1 MVTMKF
7 SDGKFYLDV
16 PYSDLHK
23 ANRIPSRRFMKRTK
37 LWRVTPTIE
46 NINYI
51 LTTWPDIY
59 TTPPAQTEIKR
70 IQADADAR
78 EQVLQSKQ
86 GVIDTSALKGT
97 VFKHEPYNHQREAL
111 VLARDLPNFAYFMDQ
126 GTGKTKSVIDD
137 AAHNYRK
144 GRIEALL
151 VIAPNSV
158 KSNWC
163 DWESDEFE
171 PDEIDNHMPPDINYI
186 KGVWISTTRKFEARA
201 WESFERQLIDPKGQL
216 VVLSVNYDAFTMPRV
231 YEFLEK
237 FCQQFAVMIAADES
251 TFIKHIGSQ
260 RTKAAIKLR
269 QHCKIARIMSG
280 TPIIQ
285 SPLNAY
291 SQFQFLDPAILGF
304 GSFYSFRNR
313 YCVMG
318 GFEGKQVLFYQNLDE
333 LSEKISSC
341 SYRVLKDDCLDL
353 PPKVYMPKRRVK
365 LTAKQAK
372 AYKEMAKDMLTTHEK
387 GIVSAQITLT
397 QILRLSEITSGY
409 LPVLDPVTGKRIDT
423 VELVSPSRNPK
434 MQDVMH
440 IIEESG
446 GQQFVIWSRFTAE
459 LEGMLSLLKKAGIKC
474 ARFDGKINERESIRV
489 RKAFQRGELDGLVA
503 NPAKGGVGINLFK
516 GTLIMYLSN
525 SPNTEHRVQSEDRT
539 HRSGTTQKNSYYDF
553 QAPGTVDVKVVRS
566 LRNNKNISDEIMRDG
581 FRSWI

>member
-1 MVTMKF
+1 MKLSF
-7 SDGKFYLDV
+7 EDGKFYLDV

-37 LWRVTPTIE
+37 LWRVTPTVS
-46 NINYI
+46 NVDYI
-51 LTTWPDIY
+51 VDTWPDIEL
-59 TTPPAQTEIKR
+59 TPEAEAEIYR
-70 IQADADAR
+70 IQKDSYER
-78 EQVLQSKQ
+78 ERVLQSKQ
-86 GVIDTSALKGT
+86 SVIDTSVLNDT
-97 VFKHEPYNHQREAL
+97 LFKHPPYDHQREAL

-151 VIAPNSV
+151 IVAPNSV
-158 KSNWC
+158 KSNWV
-163 DWESDEFE
+163 DWESYEEE
-171 PDEIDNHMPPDINYI
+171 PDEIDNHMPPDIDYT
-186 KGVWISTTRKFEARA
+186 KGVWISTTRKFERLA
-201 WESFERQLIDPKGQL
+201 WDRFEAKLTTPWGRL
-216 VVLSVNYDAFTMPRV
+216 VILAVNYDALTMPRV
-231 YEFLEK
+231 YGFLER
-237 FCQQFAVMIAADES
+237 FCQHFAVMIAADES
-251 TFIKHIGSQ
+251 TFIKHSGSK

-304 GSFYSFRNR
+304 GSYYAFRNR

-333 LSEKISSC
+333 LAEKISSC

-353 PPKVYMPKRRVK
+353 PPKVYMPKRRIK

-372 AYKEMAKDMLTTHEK
+372 AYKEMSRDMLTTHEK

-409 LPVLDPVTGKRIDT
+409 LPVLCPRTGKRVDT

-459 LEGMLSLLKKAGIKC
+459 LEGMLSLLKKAGISC
-474 ARFDGKINERESIRV
+474 ARFDGKLNERESIRV

-503 NPAKGGVGINLFK
+503 NPAKGGVGIPLFK
-516 GTLIMYLSN
+516 GTLVMYLSN

-539 HRSGTTQKNSYYDF
+539 HRQGTTEKVSYYDF
-553 QAPGTVDVKVVRS
+553 QAPGTVDVKVVRA